1 MAGLAAVV
9 STATCAAA
17 AVMAEPVAQ
26 LEEEVE
32 SIVEK
37 HQLEEME
44 RQPNNVIKHENE
56 VLEDDIEP
64 ELQRIKDDEDV
75 IEDAE
80 APRQPDIP
88 VAIIPEAETKID
100 EKVNEEALEA
110 VEAVEAAKPQ
120 VQQPPQ
126 VIFVYFGQFRFIVV

>member
-17 AVMAEPVAQ
+17 AVMAEPVAH

-44 RQPNNVIKHENE
+44 RQPNVEKE

-64 ELQRIKDDEDV
+64 ELQRIKDE
-75 IEDAE
+75 EDAME
-80 APRQPDIP
+80 A
-88 VAIIPEAETKID
+88 T
-100 EKVNEEALEA
+100 
-110 VEAVEAAKPQ
+110 
-120 VQQPPQ
+120 
-126 VIFVYFGQFRFIVV
+126 

>member
-17 AVMAEPVAQ
+17 AVMAEPVAH

-44 RQPNNVIKHENE
+44 RQPNVIKHEVVE
-56 VLEDDIEP
+56 VLDDDIEP
-64 ELQRIKDDEDV
+64 ELQRIKDE
-75 IEDAE
+75 EDAME
-80 APRQPDIP
+80 AEENNAPRQPDIP
-88 VAIIPEAETKID
+88 VVIP
-100 EKVNEEALEA
+100 VSVEEAKVEKEVEEIVEVA
-110 VEAVEAAKPQ
+110 VQA
-120 VQQPPQ
+120 
-126 VIFVYFGQFRFIVV
+126 

>member
-80 APRQPDIP
+80 APREPDIP

-100 EKVNEEALEA
+100 EKPEVEEV
-110 VEAVEAAKPQ
+110 VEAVQVAEAAPQ
-120 VQQPPQ
+120 VN
-126 VIFVYFGQFRFIVV
+126 QFKFPANF

>member
-1 MAGLAAVV
+1 MAAVV

-44 RQPNNVIKHENE
+44 RQPNNVVKHENE

-75 IEDAE
+75 IEAE
-80 APRQPDIP
+80 EAAREPDIP
-88 VAIIPEAETKID
+88 VEDIEV
-100 EKVNEEALEA
+100 EK
-110 VEAVEAAKPQ
+110 VEAVEAKPI
-120 VQQPPQ
+120 VEAVAPVQPPAPVVQPPIQ
-126 VIFVYFGQFRFIVV
+126 VCNS